1 MRHRLLL
8 LWTCCM
14 HVYVFGQSNSNH
26 PNTSPLWQN
35 AWFIVVCIILLAVV
49 LYAFYR
55 YRINQLIQLQQV
67 RNGIAT
73 DLHDDIGTTLTN
85 ISILA
90 ELSKKNLY
98 NEEQVGV
105 FLDRITEEVA
115 RSSQALDDIVWSIN
129 TKNDTLEETVAR
141 MRRYAAEV
149 FDVANIT
156 YTLHLDEQFEHH
168 KLNMEQRR
176 DCFLVFKESI
186 NNIYKHACAKNV
198 YIKVWMDKGQMH
210 MVIQDDGKGFD
221 ITTSSHR
228 NGIKNIRNRIQ
239 RWNGSLTMTSAEG
252 EGTVTD
258 VKMPV

>member
-1 MRHRLLL
+1 
-8 LWTCCM
+8 
-14 HVYVFGQSNSNH
+14 V
-26 PNTSPLWQN
+26 WQN
-35 AWFIVVCIILLAVV
+35 AWFIIICIVVLAAV

-67 RNGIAT
+67 RNRIAT

-85 ISILA
+85 ISILS
-90 ELSKKNLY
+90 ELIRKNLY
-98 NEEQVGV
+98 RKDQAEL
-105 FLDRITEEVA
+105 FLNRITEEVV

-149 FDVANIT
+149 LDAANIT
-156 YTLHLDEQFEHH
+156 YFLQLDEQFEHY
-168 KLNMEQRR
+168 KLSMEQRR

-186 NNIYKHACAKNV
+186 NNIYKHAKARNV
-198 YIKVWMDKGQMH
+198 FIRVWIDKGQLH

-221 ITTSSHR
+221 ITTLTHR

-239 RWNGSLTMTSAEG
+239 RWHGSITMTSAEG